1 MTVCFFLYPLLPA
14 FAPTILN
21 SILNLENDTFK
32 KSLCVPIEYFID
44 VDEHFVLPFLHI
56 YYVVVST
63 GIFISG
69 TGSAY
74 IVLVYHL
81 IGRFNAMG
89 WVKVKELIVYYMFTT
104 VSER

>member
-1 MTVCFFLYPLLPA
+1 MVACFILYPLLPA
-14 FAPTILN
+14 FAPMVLN

-56 YYVVVST
+56 YYVVVFT

-74 IVLVYHL
+74 IICVYYL
-81 IGRFNAMG
+81 IGRFNVIG
-89 WVKVKELIVYYMFTT
+89 
-104 VSER
+104 